1 MVHRICI
8 IPGIMGHLN
17 GPSCLRQT
25 PYLGASTTFHFGVFR
40 IDRIDSVH
48 GNWGMSHLNFY
59 SHTSAPPGY
68 PLAVVPPPFTVE
80 LSVRNIIY
88 PWNVYHE
95 DLLTMLLT

>member
-8 IPGIMGHLN
+8 IPGIMGHPN

-59 SHTSAPPGY
+59 SLTSAPLAIRSLLFP
-68 PLAVVPPPFTVE
+68 PLLPLNCLFAT
-80 LSVRNIIY
+80 LYTLGMCIMRIC
-88 PWNVYHE
+88 
-95 DLLTMLLT
+95 